1 MEEDN
6 RFRGP
11 DSSVPQKRR
20 LSVRLIREL
29 GVFLDRWE
37 NSSVRDS
44 GVLMKCSSGGHLSS
58 SWASKLRV

>member
-1 MEEDN
+1 M
-6 RFRGP
+6 
-11 DSSVPQKRR
+11 PQKRR

-44 GVLMKCSSGGHLSS
+44 GVLMN
-58 SWASKLRV
+58 VVQVVI